1 MHSRFTA
8 RTGFSSLF
16 HRRRRGPRLDAV
28 WYICGGTVS
37 GQTEREGKGMRKTF
51 VAVLTAVIVGAPLA
65 TAASA
70 DEPFIQP
77 IRCRIGD
84 ETGIYVG
91 GKCPPPY
98 PT

>member
-1 MHSRFTA
+1 
-8 RTGFSSLF
+8 
-16 HRRRRGPRLDAV
+16 
-28 WYICGGTVS
+28 
-37 GQTEREGKGMRKTF
+37 MRKAF